1 MQKKINQSIAKKRLL
16 FIAEIGMNHNGNFD
30 LCYELMRKA
39 KARAHFLLYSSET
52 PFRSRKEVDRKK
64 RGKRGYNKHKT
75 RYV

>member
-39 KARAHFLLYSSET
+39 KESGADYIKLQIR
-52 PFRSRKEVDRKK
+52 
-64 RGKRGYNKHKT
+64 
-75 RYV
+75 